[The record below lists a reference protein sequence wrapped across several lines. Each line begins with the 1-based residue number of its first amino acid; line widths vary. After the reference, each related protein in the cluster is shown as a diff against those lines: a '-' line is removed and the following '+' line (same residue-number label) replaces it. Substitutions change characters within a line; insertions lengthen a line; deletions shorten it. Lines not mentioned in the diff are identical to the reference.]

1 MYLQD
6 LLPSMQTDKETWAN
20 EVAALSK
27 DQLTAQT
34 ETLRLRKA
42 TDILTWAVLNEE
54 AEGAGTAKLLK
65 AALGNVEVRHAPPC
79 GPAANHDL

>member
-1 MYLQD
+1 MQD

-27 DQLTAQT
+27 DQLAAQT
-34 ETLRLRKA
+34 ETLKLRKA

-65 AALGNVEVRHAPPC
+65 AALGNVEVRHVPSCA
-79 GPAANHDL
+79 PAA